1 MDAASDRDRLLMAMA
16 LEEARKAGQIGEV
29 PVGAVVVRGD
39 EIVGRGFN
47 RPISLSDP
55 SAHAE
60 MQAIRD
66 AATRLGNYR
75 LPDCELFV
83 TLEPCAM
90 CAGVIQHA
98 RLSRVVFGAADPKT
112 GACGSVVD
120 LFAIEQ
126 INHHARVESGVLADQ
141 AGTLLRTFFAARRDA
156 QRQRS
161 APSGSAPS
169 T

>member
-1 MDAASDRDRLLMAMA
+1 MDAAGDRDRLLMAMA
-16 LEEARKAGQIGEV
+16 LEEARKAEQIGEV

-98 RLSRVVFGAADPKT
+98 RLSRVVFGATDPKT

-120 LFAIEQ
+120 LFSIEQ

-141 AGTLLRTFFAARRDA
+141 AGALLRTFFAARRDA
-156 QRQRS
+156 QRKRS
-161 APSGSAPS
+161 GPSESAPS

>member
-1 MDAASDRDRLLMAMA
+1 
-16 LEEARKAGQIGEV
+16 
-29 PVGAVVVRGD
+29 
-39 EIVGRGFN
+39 
-47 RPISLSDP
+47 
-55 SAHAE
+55 
-60 MQAIRD
+60 
-66 AATRLGNYR
+66 
-75 LPDCELFV
+75 
-83 TLEPCAM
+83 M

-126 INHHARVESGVLADQ
+126 INHHARVAGGVMAED
-141 AGTLLRTFFAARRDA
+141 AGALLRGFFAARRDA